1 MRILEEVERAF
12 AAFKNL
18 AFSDLFMFH
27 YYSSTSGSNLAKH
40 FPKKLV
46 TDSYK

>member
-27 YYSSTSGSNLAKH
+27 YSSTSGSNLAKH